1 MIEIDKN
8 KQPEY
13 QNILT
18 NEALDFLEKI
28 CNKFED
34 NRQQI
39 LENRKK
45 IQESISSGN
54 RLSFPENK
62 EIREKEWTVTP
73 PPDDVANRNVEI
85 TGPVDRKMI
94 INALNSGAD
103 VFMADFEDSTSPTWK
118 NIMDGQV
125 NLLDANL
132 RDLEFVDPKN
142 KKTYSLNA
150 ESKTS
155 LFVRPRGLHLN
166 EKNFLIEGDPIS
178 GAFLDFA
185 LYTFHNSKLRLDNGI
200 GTYFYIPKLENSLE
214 SKLWDDIFTFSEDEL
229 NLPRG
234 TIRAT
239 VLLETISASFEIEEI
254 LFSLKEH
261 SLGMNAGRWDYI
273 FSAIKKH
280 REIPGINFPDRS
292 QITMTVPFMKAYTE
306 LLVQSCHKRGAH
318 AIGGMS
324 AFIPNRRDPEVTE
337 QAFDQVKRDKERE
350 VNMGFDGSWVAH
362 PDLVQLC
369 KDVFQNSLNGKDN
382 QIDYVPTEPII
393 SEDMLQDF
401 TISDGTITEE
411 GIRTNIRVGIL
422 YIQSWLLG
430 QGAAALFNLMED
442 AATAEISR
450 SQLWQWLNNK
460 SSTNDKQ
467 KIEKEYIDVL
477 ITDEVEKIRKLQDET
492 SKLDEATDLFKNLI
506 FDNNFQEFL
515 TLPAYN
521 LID

>member
-34 NRQQI
+34 TRQQI
-39 LENRKK
+39 LENRKR
-45 IQESISSGN
+45 IQDSISSGN

-166 EKNFLIEGDPIS
+166 EKNFLIEGNPIS

-185 LYTFHNSKLRLDNGI
+185 LYAFHNSKLRLDNGI

-229 NLPRG
+229 DLPRG

-261 SLGMNAGRWDYI
+261 SLGMTAGRWDYI

-382 QIDYVPTEPII
+382 QIDYVPTEPIV

-477 ITDEVEKIRKLQDET
+477 ITDEVEKIRILQDET

-506 FDNNFQEFL
+506 FDSNFEEFL

>member
-1 MIEIDKN
+1 MIDINSEK
-8 KQPEY
+8 KSQY
-13 QNILT
+13 QNILSD
-18 NEALDFLEKI
+18 EAISFLEKV
-28 CNKFED
+28 CSTFENTRQEILK
-34 NRQQI
+34 NRVKMQ
-39 LENRKK
+39 ND
-45 IQESISSGN
+45 ISSGK
-54 RLSFPENK
+54 RLSFPK
-62 EIREKEWTVTP
+62 DKKIREDNWKVTAP
-73 PPDDVANRNVEI
+73 PADVANRNVEI

-142 KKTYSLNA
+142 EKTYSLNP
-150 ESKTS
+150 ESNTS
-155 LFVRPRGLHLN
+155 LFVRPRGLHLDD
-166 EKNFLIEGDPIS
+166 KNVLLNGAPIS
-178 GAFLDFA
+178 RAFIDFA
-185 LYTFHNSKLRLDNGI
+185 LYTFHNAKMRLENGI
-200 GTYFYIPKLENSLE
+200 GTNNYIPKHENSSE
-214 SKLWDDIFTFSEDEL
+214 SQLWDDIFSFSEDEL
-229 NLPRG
+229 SLPRG
-234 TIRAT
+234 TLRAT

-254 LFSLKEH
+254 LYSLKEH

-280 REIPGINFPDRS
+280 RDLPEINFPDRS

-324 AFIPNRRDPEVTE
+324 AFIPNRRDPEITE
-337 QAFDQVKRDKERE
+337 KAIDQVKKDKERE
-350 VNMGFDGSWVAH
+350 VTMGFDGSWVAH
-362 PDLVQLC
+362 PDLVQVC
-369 KDVFQNSLNGKDN
+369 KDVFKDSLGAKEN
-382 QIDYVPTEPII
+382 QIDFIPNEPVI

-401 TISDGTITEE
+401 NIPGATITEE

-422 YIQSWLLG
+422 YVQSWLLG

-450 SQLWQWLNNK
+450 SQLWQWIKNEAKTDVNK
-460 SSTNDKQ
+460 SIDKSFITEL
-467 KIEKEYIDVL
+467 IE
-477 ITDEVEKIRKLQDET
+477 DEVNKIKEIQENSEML
-492 SKLDEATDLFKNLI
+492 SEAVTLFSDLI
-506 FDNNFQEFL
+506 FDEDFEEFL

>member
-34 NRQQI
+34 TRQQI
-39 LENRKK
+39 LENRKR
-45 IQESISSGN
+45 IQDSISSGN

-229 NLPRG
+229 DLPRG

-477 ITDEVEKIRKLQDET
+477 ITDEVEKIRILQDET

-506 FDNNFQEFL
+506 FDSNFEEFL

>member
-34 NRQQI
+34 TRQQI
-39 LENRKK
+39 LENRKR
-45 IQESISSGN
+45 IQDSISSGN

-166 EKNFLIEGDPIS
+166 EKNFLIEGNPIS

-185 LYTFHNSKLRLDNGI
+185 LYAFHNSKLRLDNGI
-200 GTYFYIPKLENSLE
+200 ETYFYIPKLENSLE

-229 NLPRG
+229 DLPRG

-382 QIDYVPTEPII
+382 QIDYVPTEPIV

-467 KIEKEYIDVL
+467 KIEKEYIDFL
-477 ITDEVEKIRKLQDET
+477 ITDEVEKIRIRQDET

-506 FDNNFQEFL
+506 FDSNFQEFL

>member
-34 NRQQI
+34 TRQQI
-39 LENRKK
+39 LENRKR
-45 IQESISSGN
+45 IQDSISSGN
-54 RLSFPENK
+54 RLSFPKNK
-62 EIREKEWTVTP
+62 KIREKEWTVTP

-166 EKNFLIEGDPIS
+166 EKNFLIEGNPIS

-185 LYTFHNSKLRLDNGI
+185 LYAFHNSKLRLDRGI

-214 SKLWDDIFTFSEDEL
+214 SKLWDNIFTFSEDEL

-324 AFIPNRRDPEVTE
+324 AFIPNRRDPEITE
-337 QAFDQVKRDKERE
+337 QAFEQVKRDKERE

-362 PDLVQLC
+362 PDLVKLC

-401 TISDGTITEE
+401 TISGGTITEE

-477 ITDEVEKIRKLQDET
+477 ITDEVEKIRKLQDKT

-506 FDNNFQEFL
+506 FDSNFQEFL

>member
-28 CNKFED
+28 CIKFED
-34 NRQQI
+34 TRQQI
-39 LENRKK
+39 LENRKR
-45 IQESISSGN
+45 IQDSISSGN

-166 EKNFLIEGDPIS
+166 EKNFLIEGNPIS

-185 LYTFHNSKLRLDNGI
+185 LYAFHNSKLRLDNGI

-229 NLPRG
+229 DLPRG

-382 QIDYVPTEPII
+382 QIDYVPTEPIV

-477 ITDEVEKIRKLQDET
+477 ITDEVEKIRILQDET

-506 FDNNFQEFL
+506 FDSNFQEFL